1 MNIALV
7 YILVGVLG
15 SGIGQ
20 VLLKK
25 GMASM
30 GPLTLAPDLLGG
42 VLWRIATN
50 PFVLGGL
57 CVYGLSTLFWLTVLS
72 RVPLSY
78 AYPFISLNLLVIML
92 VSWGLFGEHPS
103 WLRVVGTLI
112 VGLGVLLISRS

>member
-7 YILVGVLG
+7 YILVGVVG

-30 GPLTLAPDLLGG
+30 GPLTLTPELLGG

-50 PFVLGGL
+50 PFVIGGL
-57 CVYGLSTLFWLTVLS
+57 CVYGLSTLFWLTALS

-92 VSWGLFGEHPS
+92 VSWGLFGEQLS
-103 WLRVVGTLI
+103 WLRIVGTLI
-112 VGLGVLLISRS
+112 IGIGVILLARS